1 MQPSQF
7 RPGPIAGGQDVPAMI
22 SRRAMYP
29 ANLRKIESI
38 CRFVG
43 EATDTAGFDE
53 RTRYAC
59 QLAVGEACEN
69 IIIHGYGGEGRG
81 DILVN
86 AEAVPGEITV
96 ELRDTAPPFNP
107 AGPPPQLDLDRENP
121 QVGGVGLV
129 IIHRV
134 MDEIYYSRDGD
145 QNCLTLRR
153 KERRSS

>member
-1 MQPSQF
+1 MT
-7 RPGPIAGGQDVPAMI
+7 
-22 SRRAMYP
+22 SRRATYP
-29 ANLRKIESI
+29 AYLRKIEAI

-43 EATDTAGFDE
+43 KASDEAGFDE

-69 IIIHGYGGEGRG
+69 IIKHGYGEEGLG
-81 DILVN
+81 DILVT
-86 AEAVPGEITV
+86 ADATTGEVTV

-107 AGPPPQLDLDRENP
+107 AGPPPQIDLDRDNP

-145 QNCLTLRR
+145 QNCLTLR
-153 KERRSS
+153 KKHHAPC

>member
-1 MQPSQF
+1 M
-7 RPGPIAGGQDVPAMI
+7 
-22 SRRAMYP
+22 SRRRATYP
-29 ANLRKIESI
+29 AYLRKIEAI

-43 EATDTAGFDE
+43 EASDEAGFDD

-69 IIIHGYGGEGRG
+69 IIKHGYGDEGRG
-81 DILVN
+81 DILVT
-86 AEAVPGEITV
+86 AEVETGEITI
-96 ELRDTAPPFNP
+96 ELRDSAPPFNP
-107 AGPPPQLDLDRENP
+107 AGSPPRLDLDRENP

-134 MDEIYYSRDGD
+134 MDEIYYSRDGE

-153 KERRSS
+153 KLRPSS

>member
-1 MQPSQF
+1 MTLHRETF
-7 RPGPIAGGQDVPAMI
+7 PAYM
-22 SRRAMYP
+22 RT
-29 ANLRKIESI
+29 IELV

-43 EATDTAGFDE
+43 KASDEAGFDE
-53 RTRYAC
+53 RTRYGC

-69 IIIHGYGGEGRG
+69 IIKHGYGGEGRG
-81 DILVN
+81 NILVTTESS
-86 AEAVPGEITV
+86 AGEISV

-107 AGPPPQLDLDRENP
+107 AGKPPDLDLDPENP

-145 QNCLTLRR
+145 TNCLTLRKKNR
-153 KERRSS
+153 LSI

>member
-1 MQPSQF
+1 MT
-7 RPGPIAGGQDVPAMI
+7 
-22 SRRAMYP
+22 SRRARFP
-29 ANLRKIESI
+29 ASLRKIESI

-43 EATDTAGFDE
+43 EASDTAGFDE
-53 RTRYAC
+53 RMRYAC

-69 IIIHGYGGEGRG
+69 IIIHGYGGESRG

-86 AEAVPGEITV
+86 AESLPGEITV

-107 AGPPPQLDLDRENP
+107 AGPPPRLDLDRENP

-134 MDEIYYSRDGD
+134 MDEIFYSRDGD
-145 QNCLTLRR
+145 QNCLTLRKR
-153 KERRSS
+153 GRRSG